1 MKNKIKLFVI
11 VLLVVAIVGLAIVL
25 GLVFKDVNQ
34 RNELVSQINAVI
46 EQKMSNDNIVLT
58 GEYGKIEKQVKEDY
72 KTYFEAID
80 TIQTNNNDEIS
91 IAATPKDSIYC
102 LKILDAIKDS
112 ANKGISVS
120 FEEETNSYF

>member
-58 GEYGKIEKQVKEDY
+58 GEYGKIKYRKL
-72 KTYFEAID
+72 
-80 TIQTNNNDEIS
+80 
-91 IAATPKDSIYC
+91 PK
-102 LKILDAIKDS
+102 
-112 ANKGISVS
+112 
-120 FEEETNSYF
+120 